1 MGDTMAKARKKS
13 EVSESPENVTPTEAS
28 STPTTTEV
36 ETRKMKDAER
46 KAAEQEVRM
55 RHVEGLR
62 QQMKKKGID
71 VDNMK
76 DPGFARLN
84 PEVFATPLAKAGGVK
99 VGRRFTAPVSAML
112 GMTSPYMKTTVAGY
126 KGKPSGFRRVVGKVL
141 SAAKKIIGIG
151 DDTMGRVT
159 RFERKK
165 KIKEPRA
172 SKISPDISGLA
183 FLKKRQSPSARR
195 RSY

>member
-1 MGDTMAKARKKS
+1 
-13 EVSESPENVTPTEAS
+13 
-28 STPTTTEV
+28 
-36 ETRKMKDAER
+36 MKDAER

-76 DPGFARLN
+76 DPGFTRLNPEVFATPAAFAKGVAKTSGFNRVN
-84 PEVFATPLAKAGGVK
+84 PEVFATPLAKAAGVK
-99 VGRRFTAPVSAML
+99 VGREFKAPVSARL
-112 GMTSPYMKTTVAGY
+112 GLTSPYMKTTVTGR
-126 KGKPSGFRRVVGKVL
+126 KTGGFRRVVGKVL

-151 DDTMGRVT
+151 DDTMGQVAK
-159 RFERKK
+159 FERKK
-165 KIKEPRA
+165 KVKKP
-172 SKISPDISGLA
+172 SSSQMSSGWMSGLA
-183 FLKKRQSPSARR
+183 SMRKTKSPPARR

>member
-13 EVSESPENVTPTEAS
+13 EVSESPADVTPTEAP

-36 ETRKMKDAER
+36 EARKMKDAER

-76 DPGFARLN
+76 DPGFTRLN
-84 PEVFATPLAKAGGVK
+84 PEVFATPLAKAAGVK
-99 VGRRFTAPVSAML
+99 VGREFKAPVSARL
-112 GMTSPYMKTTVAGY
+112 GLTSPYMKTTVTGR
-126 KGKPSGFRRVVGKVL
+126 KTGGFRRVVGKVL

-151 DDTMGRVT
+151 DDTMGQVT
-159 RFERKK
+159 KFEKK
-165 KIKEPRA
+165 KNVKKP
-172 SKISPDISGLA
+172 SSSQMSSGWMSGLA
-183 FLKKRQSPSARR
+183 SMKKTKSPPARR